1 MAHPISIENA
11 HLIFLNFEG
20 KPDAFNTK
28 GERGFAI
35 ALDPKGTLIKEL
47 EDDGWHVKYPKE
59 RDDIDDEEDSRTPYL
74 PVKVRADN
82 YPPKVILIAD
92 DNKTILQPE
101 EYKMIDTAD
110 IENVD
115 LVITPY
121 SWEFNGKTGIS
132 AYLKSIYVTLQT
144 DKFTK
149 KYGI

>member
-28 GERGFAI
+28 SERGFAI

-59 RDDIDDEEDSRTPYL
+59 RDDIDEEDNRTPYL
-74 PVKVRADN
+74 PVKVRTNN

-132 AYLKSIYVTLQT
+132 AYLKSIYVTLRT

>member
-20 KPDAFNTK
+20 KKDAFNTT

-59 RDDIDDEEDSRTPYL
+59 RDDIDDEEDTRTPYL

-92 DNKTILQPE
+92 DNKNILQPE

-144 DKFTK
+144 DMFTK